1 MKSADETRHVQGL
14 DVSRETIDRLSAL
27 AALLTK
33 WNPAINLVSKDS
45 IGNIWNRHILD
56 SAQIFRL
63 AQNASRWADLGS
75 GGGFPG
81 LVIAVLAAEKA
92 PNLHVILVEAD
103 QRKAAFLRQAAH
115 TLGLSARIVAD
126 RIENIEPLN
135 ADVISARALAP
146 LPQLCGFA
154 MRHMAA
160 GGAAIFLK
168 GRSHAEDLAKA
179 RETWNFGLETH
190 ASITDPSAIV
200 LVLKGI
206 VHV

>member
-1 MKSADETRHVQGL
+1 MTSDEGMRHLQEL
-14 DVSRETIDRLSAL
+14 DVSRETNLRLAAL
-27 AALLTK
+27 VALLTK
-33 WNPAINLVSKDS
+33 WNSTINLVSKES
-45 IGNIWNRHILD
+45 VGQIWTRHILD

-63 AQNASRWADLGS
+63 GSKASLWADLGS

-81 LVIAVLAAEKA
+81 LVVAVLAAEKA
-92 PNLHVILVEAD
+92 PSMQLVLVESD
-103 QRKAAFLRQAAH
+103 QRKASFLRQAGQA
-115 TLGLSARIVAD
+115 LGLSVGVVAE

-135 ADVISARALAP
+135 ADIISARALAP

-154 MRHMAA
+154 GRHLAQD
-160 GGAAIFLK
+160 GSAIFLK
-168 GRSHAEDLAKA
+168 GRSHADELAKA
-179 RETWNFGLETH
+179 REGWNFSLESH